1 MVAHDANAQE
11 AATRRKMRVQQFANT
26 LAILGVAA
34 GFVAVAAFFFVN
46 SSTWFPRKPRPHP
59 PEVVAEPAPS
69 TPVAQIAAPVEVAPL
84 LSIATPVA
92 AEPKPVPV
100 SKEQPGA
107 PKRRTSEGEPLPPP
121 VVLAPVPEP
130 AVVPETAPA
139 EPAADTRPGA
149 SAAKSMLTSIKCYR
163 EFAYEG
169 QFGGRQRFSA
179 LCVGGN
185 RRQVSC
191 LGAGCKIEY
200 APAPSHVP

>member
-1 MVAHDANAQE
+1 
-11 AATRRKMRVQQFANT
+11 MRWQQFANT
-26 LAILGVAA
+26 LAIFVVAA

-46 SSTWFPRKPRPHP
+46 SGTWFPRKPKRPP
-59 PEVVAEPAPS
+59 AEVVVEPAPS
-69 TPVAQIAAPVEVAPL
+69 APVAPMQTPIEVAPPVSASTPVAV
-84 LSIATPVA
+84 
-92 AEPKPVPV
+92 EPKPLPTPQEHP
-100 SKEQPGA
+100 SA

-121 VVLAPVPEP
+121 VVLAPAPEP
-130 AVVPETAPA
+130 KIAAEVAPA

-149 SAAKSMLTSIKCYR
+149 SAAKHMLTSIKCYR

-200 APAPSHVP
+200 APAPSHLP